1 MASQQL
7 KVGIVGASTLLG
19 KELSEELG
27 RTALA
32 AADVV
37 LFDGTDAEGRLAT
50 AGEELTFI
58 QKIEEATLEGL
69 DFVFFAGPRE
79 QTLEYWQ
86 MARRNGAT
94 IIDLSRA
101 LAEEPGAIT
110 WSPWLSAV
118 TGGASSTTPDLHTTV
133 VVPAYGA
140 SMMLALVGDRLLAAK
155 RAARLFA
162 ATLLLPASEFD
173 RPGMDELHQQTVSL
187 LSFQPVPQEVFE
199 AQVAF
204 NVLGAFGAEAKVS
217 LEEEHASVVEEYERL
232 GGGSQPEL
240 ALQVVQVPVFHGYT
254 ISLFVELAAPAS
266 VAEVEEALAGTRV
279 LVMPAG
285 AAAPP
290 VRATRVKIVD
300 PESADEDSAEEEE
313 ERAESTAPSNL
324 SAAGQEDILVRVKAA
339 TDGERGTRF
348 WLWMAADNLR
358 LATAAAAESALHM
371 RRLRPQGKVQ

>member
-27 RTALA
+27 QTALA

-37 LFDGTDAEGRLAT
+37 LFDETEAEGRLAT

-101 LAEEPGAIT
+101 LAEEPGAMT
-110 WSPWLSAV
+110 WSPWLG
-118 TGGASSTTPDLHTTV
+118 TGAGRSLSRTPDLHTTV

-140 SMMLALVGDRLLAAK
+140 SMMLALVGDRLRAAK
-155 RAARLFA
+155 LEARLFA
-162 ATLLLPASEFD
+162 ATLLLPASEFG
-173 RPGMDELHQQTVSL
+173 RPGMDELHRQTVSL
-187 LSFQPVPQEVFE
+187 LSFQPVPQEMFE

-204 NVLGAFGAEAKVS
+204 NVLGAFGAEASIS
-217 LEEEHASVVEEYERL
+217 LNQEHASVMEQYARL
-232 GGGSQPEL
+232 SDGGLPEL
-240 ALQVVQVPVFHGYT
+240 ALQIVQVPVFHGYT
-254 ISLFVELAAPAS
+254 ISLLVELGAVAT
-266 VAEVEEALAGTRV
+266 VAEMEQALAGPRVRVMAAGETR
-279 LVMPAG
+279 PAG
-285 AAAPP
+285 KRGGEKNGA
-290 VRATRVKIVD
+290 
-300 PESADEDSAEEEE
+300 EAEEGTDENG
-313 ERAESTAPSNL
+313 APSNL
-324 SAAGQEDILVRVKAA
+324 TAAGQEDILVRVVAA
-339 TDGERGTRF
+339 GGGDRGSRF

-358 LATAAAAESALHM
+358 LATAAATESALHM